1 MEYTRESIRLF
12 AQSYKLI
19 TVYKGVLDNEVG
31 RKLCQLLDLLAET
44 DDPDMRLIDVYC
56 QFFAS
61 LAKVRADVSLP
72 AYLIEQVLLDYNTFT
87 KNPVAAS
94 NYISDA
100 ILTDLECL
108 QAICTIKAEPLR
120 DYLRSLYILTAH
132 EEYLPLVSRLPLFFS
147 EASDLDKVGKD
158 DGSSQTW
165 CLIYKSLIFALEKR
179 EAFVGMLP
187 RLRKFHETAGA
198 GLFCRYKAAYF
209 DGEVKAL
216 PPSYYPKD
224 NEFFDYNGICVKVI
238 ENTARFLVHG
248 ERHNVVLAGPSC
260 LGKTTTLRLLPEQFI
275 KAGYRY
281 LELCADAEWTLAS
294 WQKLLDFLKKQ
305 AESNLKIVLAILRLG
320 TSANTTTKTNS
331 FQLLPENFDQRLKV
345 FSNKYRYNLP
355 DNCLIYASYDGT
367 LAMLANQLPLLHRY
381 FQLPLE
387 FKLPNREEYLASVY
401 AFAKLADFDVNEPK
415 LTEAAL
421 TYAKQKQAYD
431 LDIARAFIEV
441 WRCMQ
446 NDEMTLTYDKVQV
459 KQPHFALPQQVAV
472 ETEADTD
479 CQVQNVEYADNVMR
493 SENESELDA
502 TSIDDPIE
510 QSEKTVEE

>member
-1 MEYTRESIRLF
+1 MEYTRESIKLF

-19 TVYKGVLDNEVG
+19 TVYKGVLDKPVG
-31 RKLCQLLDLLAET
+31 RKLIKFLDLLAET
-44 DDPDMRLIDVYC
+44 EDPDMRLIDAYC
-56 QFFAS
+56 DFFAC
-61 LAKVRADVSLP
+61 LAAERKDVSLS
-72 AYLIEQVLLDYNTFT
+72 AYLIEQVLLDVNTFT
-87 KNPVAAS
+87 KNPKAAS

-147 EASDLDKVGKD
+147 EVSDLDRVGKD
-158 DGSSQTW
+158 DGSLQTW

-179 EAFVGMLP
+179 EAFVAMLP

-209 DGEVKAL
+209 ANGVKAL
-216 PPSYYPKD
+216 PPDYYPKD
-224 NEFFDYNGICVKVI
+224 SEFFDYNGICVKVI
-238 ENTARFLVHG
+238 ENTARFIVHG
-248 ERHNVVLAGPSC
+248 ERHNIVLAGPSC

-281 LELCADAEWTLAS
+281 LELCADQVWTESA
-294 WQKLLDFLKKQ
+294 WEKLFAFLKEQ
-305 AESNLKIVLAILRLG
+305 AESNLKIVLAVLRLG
-320 TSANTTTKTNS
+320 TCLPSLAKQTLMKESLASS
-331 FQLLPENFDQRLKV
+331 FDERLALFSSKWRYALPK
-345 FSNKYRYNLP
+345 
-355 DNCLIYASYDGT
+355 NCLIYASFDGT
-367 LAMLANQLPLLHRY
+367 LAMLEKQLALLHRY
-381 FQLPLE
+381 FEVPLE

-401 AFAKLADFDVNEPK
+401 AFAKLASFDVNDPK

-421 TYAKQKQAYD
+421 TYAKQKNAYD
-431 LDIARAFIEV
+431 LDVARAFIEV

-459 KQPHFALPQQVAV
+459 TKPLSKATQNLEAAV
-472 ETEADTD
+472 EEPEAELSVASQAEEKLID
-479 CQVQNVEYADNVMR
+479 
-493 SENESELDA
+493 SENEEGIKD
-502 TSIDDPIE
+502 
-510 QSEKTVEE
+510 